1 MASVRALRR
10 LLQADLQRC
19 AIFFTNFASLERDKE
34 DDVLGAAVVSSSE
47 WSSEAMCRCGSQ
59 LLLFNFEDKGLR
71 PRSKEVSS
79 RDHFTTACR
88 ALHVPTC
95 PWKHLA
101 SMPCQRLP

>member
-10 LLQADLQRC
+10 LLQLDLHRC
-19 AIFFTNFASLERDKE
+19 AFFFTNLTSLERNKE
-34 DDVLGAAVVSSSE
+34 DDVLGAVVSSSE
-47 WSSEAMCRCGSQ
+47 WSSARRCRCGRQ

-79 RDHFTTACR
+79 GDHFATACR
-88 ALHVPTC
+88 ALLVPTC
-95 PWKHLA
+95 PWMHLA

>member
-1 MASVRALRR
+1 MGSVRALRR

-19 AIFFTNFASLERDKE
+19 AIFFTNFTSLERDKE
-34 DDVLGAAVVSSSE
+34 DDVLGAVVSSSE
-47 WSSEAMCRCGSQ
+47 SGHPRRCRCGSQ

-79 RDHFTTACR
+79 GDHFATACR
-88 ALHVPTC
+88 ALLVPTC
-95 PWKHLA
+95 PWMHLA